1 MPFGARMKGSAGLRA
16 PRLYSEPICERT
28 TIGKGLI
35 MVTVMPYER
44 FVHYR
49 HGALIDV
56 LEPGRH
62 RIWGSGHTYER
73 IDTRVQL
80 FEVRPQEVPTS
91 DGINVKVSA
100 AAQLRVVDP
109 VAHVEHAADP
119 LAFLYDA
126 VKTWLRDEIR
136 ARTLDEVVAGITV
149 DQPPAQIAAA
159 ASATGCEITDFG
171 IRDVLIPGEIR
182 RASEELIT
190 AQRQAQVALERAR
203 SEVAVMRAMA
213 NSAKILED
221 HPMLASLRLAETAAS
236 HGGTVII
243 ERPTA

>member
-1 MPFGARMKGSAGLRA
+1 
-16 PRLYSEPICERT
+16 
-28 TIGKGLI
+28 
-35 MVTVMPYER
+35 MPYER

-49 HGALIDV
+49 HGAFVDV

-62 RIWGSGHTYER
+62 RIWGFWSHLPPPRHPRE
-73 IDTRVQL
+73 L

-100 AAQLRVVDP
+100 AAQLRIVEP

-119 LAFLYDA
+119 QAFLYDA
-126 VKTWLRDEIR
+126 VKTWLRDEVR
-136 ARTLDEVVAGITV
+136 ARTLDEVLAGITV
-149 DQPPAQIAAA
+149 DQTPAAIAAA
-159 ASATGCEITDFG
+159 ATEIGCEISDFG

-182 RASEELIT
+182 RASEELVA

-221 HPMLASLRLAETAAS
+221 HPMLASIRLAETAAS